1 MILFHKATPTE
12 SSNLIFRTFFLFTLL
27 TMGAFLAR
35 ADTAPFDLTG
45 PRVEM
50 RVTRAGT
57 TLPISNVAN
66 LQAGDRVWIH
76 PDFPESQSV
85 HYLLIVA
92 FLRGTTNPPPDN
104 WFTRADSWTKKV
116 REEGIV
122 VTVPQGAKQ
131 ALLFLAPQTGGD
143 FGTLRSAVQGR
154 PGTFVRGSQ
163 DLNQASLDRSRL
175 DRYLEE
181 VKRTSDSNPKELKA
195 RSEELARTLHIK
207 VDHQCFDKPMEQ
219 QAPCLTQGTDQLVL
233 GDAHTESMVAA
244 LTSGASLNLIGAVSS
259 TPAAGAVPFSPYVGT
274 VVDLARLMG
283 NLHTAEYQYIP
294 ALARPDAD
302 ELNLRLNS
310 PPSFRNPKSVLVV
323 GLPAVEAAQL
333 PPLQAVDV
341 NQVFC
346 LHKTPLVLPVGG
358 APLVF
363 STNIAHD
370 FVLRVP
376 QKSGKTIDLPAT
388 ADPARGGFVV
398 DTRSVSTGAIL
409 SQVKATLYGR
419 WGFEKFEG
427 PSFNLRDA
435 HTTKWTVPAGDQD
448 ALVVGRQDTLHL
460 HSDCAV
466 CVDSVTVRNAEGR
479 ELATTWK
486 IVKPDELEVHVPLQ
500 DEKAGLMTV
509 RVKQFGLEVPDELSL
524 PAYSEAAHLDHFTF
538 NAGDRQALL
547 VGTRLDEVKAVK
559 IAGVEFVPGTLMRDG
574 QKDQLRLLASTTIP
588 VDSLKPDQTVRAHVA
603 LKDGRTLDLQSAV
616 EPPRPQVLLIGKS
629 IQPGPSPS
637 AIRFASQD
645 QLPQDS
651 RLSFFL
657 KTVTPKKF
665 PRSEKIEVATA
676 DESFDVSLSISSGHL
691 VLQDA
696 ETVLAT
702 LDPAKS
708 FGPSAFGA
716 LQFRPVSEDGA
727 KGDWQ
732 PLARLVRIPSLK
744 EVQCPDSPDKP
755 CTLSGTNLFLI
766 DSVASD
772 AQFMHSMPVP
782 LGFAGSTLTVPR
794 PNGTLL
800 YIKLRDDPSTVNT
813 VVLPVLPE

>member
-1 MILFHKATPTE
+1 
-12 SSNLIFRTFFLFTLL
+12 
-27 TMGAFLAR
+27 
-35 ADTAPFDLTG
+35 
-45 PRVEM
+45 
-50 RVTRAGT
+50 
-57 TLPISNVAN
+57 
-66 LQAGDRVWIH
+66 
-76 PDFPESQSV
+76 
-85 HYLLIVA
+85 
-92 FLRGTTNPPPDN
+92 
-104 WFTRADSWTKKV
+104 
-116 REEGIV
+116 
-122 VTVPQGAKQ
+122 
-131 ALLFLAPQTGGD
+131 
-143 FGTLRSAVQGR
+143 
-154 PGTFVRGSQ
+154 
-163 DLNQASLDRSRL
+163 
-175 DRYLEE
+175 
-181 VKRTSDSNPKELKA
+181 
-195 RSEELARTLHIK
+195 
-207 VDHQCFDKPMEQ
+207 
-219 QAPCLTQGTDQLVL
+219 
-233 GDAHTESMVAA
+233 
-244 LTSGASLNLIGAVSS
+244 
-259 TPAAGAVPFSPYVGT
+259 
-274 VVDLARLMG
+274 
-283 NLHTAEYQYIP
+283 
-294 ALARPDAD
+294 
-302 ELNLRLNS
+302 
-310 PPSFRNPKSVLVV
+310 
-323 GLPAVEAAQL
+323 
-333 PPLQAVDV
+333 
-341 NQVFC
+341 
-346 LHKTPLVLPVGG
+346 VGG

-376 QKSGKTIDLPAT
+376 EKSGKTIELPAS

-435 HTTKWTVPAGDQD
+435 HTTKWTVPAADQG

-486 IVKPDELEVHVPLQ
+486 IVKPDELEVQVPLQ

-509 RVKQFGLEVPDELSL
+509 RVKQFGLEAPDELAL

-547 VGTRLDEVKAVK
+547 VGTRLDEVKALK

-574 QKDQLRLLASTTIP
+574 QSDQLRLLASTAIP
-588 VDSLKPDQTVRAHVA
+588 VGALKPHQTINAQVA

-616 EPPRPQVLLIGKS
+616 EPPRPQVSLIGKS

-665 PRSEKIEVATA
+665 PRSEEIEVATA
-676 DESFDVSLSISSGHL
+676 DESFDVKLSISSGNL

-744 EVQCPDSPDKP
+744 EVHCPDSPDKP

-772 AQFMHSMPVP
+772 AQFTHSMPVP

-800 YIKLRDDPSTVNT
+800 YIKLRDDPSTVNN

>member
-1 MILFHKATPTE
+1 M
-12 SSNLIFRTFFLFTLL
+12 
-27 TMGAFLAR
+27 
-35 ADTAPFDLTG
+35 
-45 PRVEM
+45 
-50 RVTRAGT
+50 
-57 TLPISNVAN
+57 
-66 LQAGDRVWIH
+66 
-76 PDFPESQSV
+76 
-85 HYLLIVA
+85 
-92 FLRGTTNPPPDN
+92 
-104 WFTRADSWTKKV
+104 
-116 REEGIV
+116 
-122 VTVPQGAKQ
+122 
-131 ALLFLAPQTGGD
+131 
-143 FGTLRSAVQGR
+143 
-154 PGTFVRGSQ
+154 
-163 DLNQASLDRSRL
+163 
-175 DRYLEE
+175 
-181 VKRTSDSNPKELKA
+181 
-195 RSEELARTLHIK
+195 
-207 VDHQCFDKPMEQ
+207 
-219 QAPCLTQGTDQLVL
+219 
-233 GDAHTESMVAA
+233 
-244 LTSGASLNLIGAVSS
+244 
-259 TPAAGAVPFSPYVGT
+259 
-274 VVDLARLMG
+274 
-283 NLHTAEYQYIP
+283 
-294 ALARPDAD
+294 
-302 ELNLRLNS
+302 
-310 PPSFRNPKSVLVV
+310 
-323 GLPAVEAAQL
+323 
-333 PPLQAVDV
+333 DV

-363 STNIAHD
+363 STNITHD

-376 QKSGKTIDLPAT
+376 AKSGKTIDLPAT

-435 HTTKWTVPAGDQD
+435 HTTKWTVPAGDQS

-466 CVDSVTVRNAEGR
+466 CVDSVTVGNAEGR

-509 RVKQFGLEVPDELSL
+509 RVKQFGLKAPDELSL

-574 QKDQLRLLASTTIP
+574 QNDQLRLLAATTIP
-588 VDSLKPDQTVRAHVA
+588 AGTLKPDQTVIAQVA

-616 EPPRPQVLLIGKS
+616 EPPRPQVSLIGKS

-772 AQFMHSMPVP
+772 AQFTHSMPVP

-813 VVLPVLPE
+813 FVLPLLPE